1 MEGREYADARRVM
14 LKMWSL
20 KVKSL
25 LQINDE
31 TQSVCLLPWT
41 VKGAIYVIEF
51 LSYIISQV
59 CT

>member
-31 TQSVCLLPWT
+31 TQSVCSLPWT